1 MTSFVDTNVVIS
13 LLDETHV
20 HHIWCAEQ
28 IAEARVVGPIVIT
41 DIVYSEFSVGM
52 GSKAHTDEAIK
63 LLAFE
68 RHRPSADA
76 LYLAGRA
83 FKKYK
88 EENDGPKL
96 NVLPDFIIGA
106 HAYSEDCSLITCNNA
121 DFRTYFEHLLIK
133 APTPSPLA

>member
-13 LLDETHV
+13 LLDDSHE
-20 HHIWCAEQ
+20 HHAWCAEQ
-28 IAEARVVGPIVIT
+28 IAEARTDGPIVIT
-41 DIVYSEFSVGM
+41 DVVYSEFSVGM
-52 GSKAHTDEAIK
+52 GSKADTDEAIK
-63 LLAFE
+63 QLAFE

-76 LYLAGRA
+76 LFLAGRA

-106 HAYSEDCSLITCNNA
+106 HAVSEECSLITCNNA
-121 DFRTYFEHLLIK
+121 DFQGYFQQLQIR
-133 APTPSPLA
+133 AP